1 MTTTGRLRL
10 EPITAAHAPAM
21 CAVLA
26 DPALYTVIGGQPP
39 DLASLTRRYAA
50 LAGQRS
56 PDGTQAWLNWAVLLR
71 AGGAAVG
78 TVQATVVA
86 EGGRLVAE
94 LAWIVGVRHQGN
106 GYAREAAGAVRGWL
120 AARGVDR
127 FRAHIHPGHAASAR
141 VAAAIGLAPSEQWQ
155 DGERRWVG

>member
-26 DPALYTVIGGQPP
+26 DPALYMYKRQ
-39 DLASLTRRYAA
+39 A